1 MDAKTTMIGA
11 EEVPPT
17 IEQVMADAQVEY
29 EQIQKELK
37 EIDLL
42 IRQSTNEVE
51 KLAQKNAQV
60 SNKLRLMDSNLDTM
74 TRQDI
79 KEIYKLAQDTQNRLF
94 MMRGQV
100 EQLQGK
106 QQYLERYA
114 QRLRQIV
121 DTYNGSGGGG
131 RPGDSGGGK
140 AGEPGGESTES
151 SIMNI
156 INAQERERLHLSRQ
170 LHDGPAQSL
179 TNLILQAE
187 ICERLF
193 DKDPRRART
202 EMSTLKEAV
211 NATFQKIREFIFQL
225 RPMMLD
231 DLGLVPTLK
240 QYVQEFETKRAVAC
254 NLLISG
260 TEHRLPPHI
269 EVTLFRIIQALLTN
283 VADHAN
289 ATHVQ
294 IVLEIKTDRVSAKVT
309 DDGSGF
315 DVAEAKSAAKKQ
327 KQMGLISMQEQVTML
342 HGEIEFDSN
351 IGQGT
356 TVSLWLPIE
365 LE

>member
-1 MDAKTTMIGA
+1 MDMGTDIITPT
-11 EEVPPT
+11 EEEQGPLT
-17 IEQVMADAQVEY
+17 LDQVMEEAQIEY
-29 EQIQKELK
+29 DQIQKELK
-37 EIDLL
+37 EIDML
-42 IRQSTNEVE
+42 IHQSTNEVE
-51 KLAQKNAQV
+51 KLAQRNAQI
-60 SNKLRLMDSNLDTM
+60 SNKLRLMENNLDTM
-74 TRQDI
+74 PRQDI
-79 KEIYKLAQDTQNRLF
+79 KEIYKLAQDNQNRLF

-106 QQYLERYA
+106 QQYLERYSE
-114 QRLRQIV
+114 RLQQIIETYRTQPRSV
-121 DTYNGSGGGG
+121 DSSSPGSV
-131 RPGDSGGGK
+131 SGPVLG
-140 AGEPGGESTES
+140 TES

-202 EMSTLKEAV
+202 ELGNLKESV
-211 NATFQKIREFIFQL
+211 NGTFQKIREYIFQL

-231 DLGLVPTLK
+231 DLGLIPTLK
-240 QYVQEFETKRAVAC
+240 QYVQEFENKRGLTG
-254 NLLISG
+254 NLLVTGS
-260 TEHRLPPHI
+260 EQRLPPHI
-269 EVTLFRIIQALLTN
+269 EVTLFRVIQALLTN

-289 ATHVQ
+289 ATSVQ
-294 IVLEIKTDRVSAKVT
+294 VSLEVQNERVTARVE

-315 DVAEAKSAAKKQ
+315 DVAEAKATATKQ

-342 HGEIEFDSN
+342 HGEIDFDSN

-356 TVSLWLPIE
+356 TVTLWLPIE
-365 LE
+365 FE